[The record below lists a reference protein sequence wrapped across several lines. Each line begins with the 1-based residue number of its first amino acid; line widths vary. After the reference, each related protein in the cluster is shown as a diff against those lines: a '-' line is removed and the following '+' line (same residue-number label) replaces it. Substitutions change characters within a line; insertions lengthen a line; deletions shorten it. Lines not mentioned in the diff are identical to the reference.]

1 MTNKFSELGLQ
12 AELAEAM
19 EKLGYTEPTE
29 IQKAAVPKALAGGNL
44 AGQAP
49 TGTGKTLAYLL
60 PLVQGIHSESSHV
73 QAMVLAPTYELA
85 MQIAGELTKLIE
97 AAGLPVRS
105 QALIGGANITRQIDK
120 LKKKPQIVVG
130 SAGRMLELSRK
141 GKLHLQQVQLLVL
154 DEFDRLLDDQN
165 QQGVTDI
172 VRLLPQQR
180 QVLLF
185 SATAPKKAMERAGF
199 LASPEVVQV
208 KEAAS
213 VMPAIENLYV
223 IAPFRDKIETLRK
236 LVRTLPVQKGLV
248 FVNRTFDAERT
259 LEKLRYEGLQ
269 VESLLGNADKMARKN
284 AVAAFKAG
292 RLRLLLSTDLAARG
306 LDIPD
311 VDYVINLDVP
321 ETAQIYLHR
330 AGRTARAGAMG
341 RALTLVDYKEAQK
354 LAQLEKKLS
363 VSFSLLKKPAE
374 DGQKKNKS
382 RKDRTKHRF

>member
-44 AGQAP
+44 TGQAP

-60 PLVQGIHSESSHV
+60 PLVQGIHSESSNV
-73 QAMVLAPTYELA
+73 QAVVLAPTYELA

-165 QQGVTDI
+165 QQGVADI

-208 KEAAS
+208 KEATS

-259 LEKLRYEGLQ
+259 LEKLHYEGLQ

-363 VSFSLLKKPAE
+363 VSFSLLKKQPE

-382 RKDRTKHRF
+382 RKDRTKRRF